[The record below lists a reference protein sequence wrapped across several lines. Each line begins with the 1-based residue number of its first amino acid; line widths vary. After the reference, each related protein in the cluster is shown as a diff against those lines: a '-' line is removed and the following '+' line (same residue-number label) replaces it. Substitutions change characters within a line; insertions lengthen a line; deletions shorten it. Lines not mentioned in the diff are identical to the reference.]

1 MKKRRGVIYAERTAM
16 VAILKEFD
24 ILEEL
29 MGKCGQSRINKGDT
43 E

>member
-1 MKKRRGVIYAERTAM
+1 MKERRGVIYAERTAV
-16 VAILKEFD
+16 VAILEFN

-29 MGKCGQSRINKGDT
+29 MVKCGQSRINKGDT